1 MNFIKHQLLGFFSDI
16 GKSVEDIDYYR
27 ISPHSKQPTIKG
39 KSNNIFESL
48 ALLDSLA
55 TINHLSLGIIVF
67 HDNTWIEY
75 DAYDHAWAYNFPP
88 SYDELINGALH
99 EWSNFTANFSIDA

>member
-1 MNFIKHQLLGFFSDI
+1 MTSIKQQLLNVFSDI
-16 GKSVEDIDYYR
+16 GKSAEDISYYR
-27 ISPHSKQPTIKG
+27 ISPYYKQQSIKG

-48 ALLDSLA
+48 TLLDSLA

-75 DAYDHAWAYNFPP
+75 DAYDHEWAYNFPP
-88 SYDELINGALH
+88 SCNKLIGD
-99 EWSNFTANFSIDA
+99 SNESI

>member
-1 MNFIKHQLLGFFSDI
+1 MGSVKHKILGFFSDI
-16 GKSVEDIDYYR
+16 GKSAEDIDYYR
-27 ISPHSKQPTIKG
+27 ISPYSKQPSIKG

-55 TINHLSLGIIVF
+55 AINYLSLGVIVF

-75 DAYDHAWAYNFPP
+75 DAWDHKWTYIKPP
-88 SYDELINGALH
+88 SYDELINGDL
-99 EWSNFTANFSIDA
+99 NGSI

>member
-1 MNFIKHQLLGFFSDI
+1 MDSIKHQLLGFFSDI
-16 GKSVEDIDYYR
+16 GKSAKDINYYR
-27 ISPHSKQPTIKG
+27 ISPYSKQLSIKG

-55 TINHLSLGIIVF
+55 IVLHLSLGIIVF

-75 DAYDHAWAYNFPP
+75 DAYDHEWTYIKPP
-88 SYDELINGALH
+88 SYDELIHGYPN
-99 EWSNFTANFSIDA
+99 E

>member
-1 MNFIKHQLLGFFSDI
+1 MNSIKHQLLAFFSDI
-16 GKSVEDIDYYR
+16 GKSAEDISYYR
-27 ISPHSKQPTIKG
+27 ISPYSKQPTIKG

-55 TINHLSLGIIVF
+55 TINHLSFGIIVF

-75 DAYDHAWAYNFPP
+75 AVYDHEWVYNFPP
-88 SYDELINGALH
+88 SYNQLIGDTN
-99 EWSNFTANFSIDA
+99 D

>member
-1 MNFIKHQLLGFFSDI
+1 MDSIKHQLLEVFSDI
-16 GKSVEDIDYYR
+16 GKSAEDINYYR
-27 ISPHSKQPTIKG
+27 ISPYSKQPTIKG

-75 DAYDHAWAYNFPP
+75 DAYDYEWTYNHPP
-88 SYDELINGALH
+88 SYDELINGDL
-99 EWSNFTANFSIDA
+99 NGSI

>member
-1 MNFIKHQLLGFFSDI
+1 MNSIKHQLLGFFSDI
-16 GKSVEDIDYYR
+16 GKSAEDISYYR
-27 ISPHSKQPTIKG
+27 ISPYSKQPSIKG

-67 HDNTWIEY
+67 HDNTWVI
-75 DAYDHAWAYNFPP
+75 YNAFDREWDYIKPP
-88 SYDELINGALH
+88 SYDELINGVLH
-99 EWSNFTANFSIDA
+99 E

>member
-1 MNFIKHQLLGFFSDI
+1 MDSIKHQLLEVFSDI
-16 GKSVEDIDYYR
+16 GKSAEDINYYR
-27 ISPHSKQPTIKG
+27 ISPYSKQPTIKG
-39 KSNNIFESL
+39 KSNNIFDSL

-75 DAYDHAWAYNFPP
+75 DAFDRKWNDVNPP
-88 SYDELINGALH
+88 SYNKLIHGDPN
-99 EWSNFTANFSIDA
+99 D

>member
-1 MNFIKHQLLGFFSDI
+1 MYSIKHQLLGFFSDI

-27 ISPHSKQPTIKG
+27 ISPYSKQPSIKG

-67 HDNTWIEY
+67 HDNTWVM
-75 DAYDHAWAYNFPP
+75 YNTFDREWDYIKPP

-99 EWSNFTANFSIDA
+99 D

>member
-1 MNFIKHQLLGFFSDI
+1 MASIKHQLLGFFSDI
-16 GKSVEDIDYYR
+16 GKSAEDIDYYR
-27 ISPHSKQPTIKG
+27 ISPYSKQPSIKG

-67 HDNTWIEY
+67 HDNTWVMY
-75 DAYDHAWAYNFPP
+75 DSFDHGWDYFKPP
-88 SYDELINGALH
+88 SYDELINGGQ
-99 EWSNFTANFSIDA
+99 SNGSI

>member
-1 MNFIKHQLLGFFSDI
+1 MNSIKHQLLGFFSDI
-16 GKSVEDIDYYR
+16 GKSAEDIDYYR
-27 ISPHSKQPTIKG
+27 ISPYSKQPFIKG
-39 KSNNIFESL
+39 KSNNIFDSL

-75 DAYDHAWAYNFPP
+75 DASDHEWIYDCPP
-88 SYDELINGALH
+88 SYGELMK
-99 EWSNFTANFSIDA
+99 

>member
-1 MNFIKHQLLGFFSDI
+1 MDSIKHQLLELFSNI
-16 GKSVEDIDYYR
+16 GKSAEDINYYR
-27 ISPHSKQPTIKG
+27 ISSYSKQPSIKS

-55 TINHLSLGIIVF
+55 TTNHLSLGIIVF

-75 DAYDHAWAYNFPP
+75 DTYDHEWTYNHPP
-88 SYDELINGALH
+88 SYDELIGDTN
-99 EWSNFTANFSIDA
+99 D

>member
-1 MNFIKHQLLGFFSDI
+1 MYSIKHQLLEVFSDI
-16 GKSVEDIDYYR
+16 GKSAEDINYYR
-27 ISPHSKQPTIKG
+27 ISPYSKQSTIKG
-39 KSNNIFESL
+39 KSNNIFDSL

-75 DAYDHAWAYNFPP
+75 DAFDRKWTYNHPT
-88 SYDELINGALH
+88 SYDELINGDL
-99 EWSNFTANFSIDA
+99 NGSI

>member
-1 MNFIKHQLLGFFSDI
+1 MTSIKQQLLDVFSDLN
-16 GKSVEDIDYYR
+16 KSVEDIDYYR
-27 ISPHSKQPTIKG
+27 ISPYSKQPSIKG

-55 TINHLSLGIIVF
+55 TIIHLSLGVIVF

-75 DAYDHAWAYNFPP
+75 DAYGYEWTYNHPP

-99 EWSNFTANFSIDA
+99 D

>member
-1 MNFIKHQLLGFFSDI
+1 MDSIKYHLLEFFSDI
-16 GKSVEDIDYYR
+16 GKSAEDIDYYR
-27 ISPHSKQPTIKG
+27 ISPYSKQPSMEG

-55 TINHLSLGIIVF
+55 TINYLSLGIIVF

-75 DAYDHAWAYNFPP
+75 DAYDREWNYIKPP
-88 SYDELINGALH
+88 SYDELINEGK
-99 EWSNFTANFSIDA
+99 SNGSI

>member
-1 MNFIKHQLLGFFSDI
+1 MDSIKHQLLGFFSDI
-16 GKSVEDIDYYR
+16 GKSAEDISYYR
-27 ISPHSKQPTIKG
+27 ISPYSKQPTIKD
-39 KSNNIFESL
+39 KSDNIFDSL

-75 DAYDHAWAYNFPP
+75 DAYDHKWTYVNPP
-88 SYDELINGALH
+88 SYNKLINGDL
-99 EWSNFTANFSIDA
+99 NGSI

>member
-1 MNFIKHQLLGFFSDI
+1 MASIKQQLLDVFSDLN
-16 GKSVEDIDYYR
+16 KSAEDINYYR
-27 ISPHSKQPTIKG
+27 ISSYSKQPSIKG

-75 DAYDHAWAYNFPP
+75 DAYDHEWTYIKPP
-88 SYDELINGALH
+88 SYDELINGDL
-99 EWSNFTANFSIDA
+99 NGSI

>member
-1 MNFIKHQLLGFFSDI
+1 MDSIKHQLLGFFSDI
-16 GKSVEDIDYYR
+16 GKSADDIDYYR
-27 ISPHSKQPTIKG
+27 ISPYSKQPSIKG

-67 HDNTWIEY
+67 RDNTWIEC
-75 DAYDHAWAYNFPP
+75 DAYYDHEWTYIKPP
-88 SYDELINGALH
+88 SYDELINGDL
-99 EWSNFTANFSIDA
+99 NGSI